1 MPVCMCIA
9 VNEKDLVWYV
19 HFSMHAPT
27 KSTMCG
33 NSDGIRVR
41 PNKEHGDKM
50 KQTNCKHVISRYESG
65 DKPKI
70 TEEVM

>member
-1 MPVCMCIA
+1 
-9 VNEKDLVWYV
+9 
-19 HFSMHAPT
+19 
-27 KSTMCG
+27 MCG

-70 TEEVM
+70 TEEVMWEAKLLVQNFLKKSTVCKNDIKESLKEII